1 MMIKKILE
9 KENLSYW
16 LSKTTQSAADG
27 PPSDNGSKKD
37 REGTGL
43 QKLISKRRLN
53 VREDEDGDLD

>member
-1 MMIKKILE
+1 MIKKILE

-27 PPSDNGSKKD
+27 PPSDNASKKD

-53 VREDEDGDLD
+53 VREDEDGDMD